1 MNNPANPNDNPLC
14 GTQINIY
21 NPATGDTNQATIV
34 DTCEGCSEYDID
46 VSPSLFETVDPN
58 GLGDG
63 RIVVDWGG
71 SAVGGKK
78 RDLNGP
84 MRVGG
89 MKRDLNGTMSRV
101 MRSKNVE

>member
-14 GTQINIY
+14 GTTINIY
-21 NPATGDTNQATIV
+21 NPATGNTNSATIV

-46 VSPSLFETVDPN
+46 VSPSVFEAVDPN

-78 RDLNGP
+78 RDLNGK
-84 MRVGG
+84 MRKV
-89 MKRDLNGTMSRV
+89 R
-101 MRSKNVE
+101 RSENVE

>member
-1 MNNPANPNDNPLC
+1 MNNPPNPNNNPIC

-21 NPATGDTNQATIV
+21 NPATGTTHQATIV
-34 DTCEGCSEYDID
+34 DTCEGCKEYDID
-46 VSPSLFETVDPN
+46 VSPSVFEAVDPN

-78 RDLNGP
+78 RDFNGK
-84 MRVGG
+84 MR
-89 MKRDLNGTMSRV
+89 RV
-101 MRSKNVE
+101 RLSEDVE